1 MRGRRQAICA
11 VLVVFAALS
20 VSGCAARWAY
30 RQAQTAGKKGDWD
43 LAVARLTRAVDR
55 SPDSVKYRLAL
66 DHARYRASRQ
76 HFEQGKK
83 HAAVEDLERALEE
96 FEIAARFDPSNHLAA
111 EQVRMTQKSIA
122 QRDEERR
129 QRDEFAQRRAAA
141 QAARFPTPALSP
153 RSQAP
158 VHLKFDEASLRKVL
172 DTLGQLAGVNILFEP
187 DYRDKNVTINAS
199 GVTFEEALDQLMV
212 MNKLFYKVVDS
223 NTLLIVTDN
232 VQKRR
237 AYEDVVVQTFYLDY
251 SDPTEVANTVRQLT
265 GIRKAYAN
273 KTLGAV
279 TVLGP
284 TDNVALAAR
293 IVAANDKPLG
303 EVVVE
308 VQILEVRRT
317 ELRKY
322 GIELS
327 NYDAKVTFDPIGSNA
342 GGYTSARAHL
352 LSSLNLSDFVVQIPS
367 DLFVRFLKTD
377 ETVRL
382 LATPR
387 LRAAEGKKTSLRI
400 GTKVPIPQTTYTSY
414 GYGTGT
420 GGSPY
425 VPITSFQYVDV
436 GVEMDVTPK
445 VNASGEISLEFKASF
460 SLLGADRKVGEGQY
474 IPEILSRAIEGV
486 LRVRDGEVSIIG
498 GLIQGREARSF
509 SGFLGL
515 QNIPIINQIVSPP
528 TRNDEETEILISLTP
543 RLVRGPQIAD
553 HEMRPLHVGT
563 ETDLRLK
570 GARPPLIGPL
580 EAETETGAPPS
591 ETASQAPPAA
601 SPDARPLPAVG
612 SPDAGMP
619 APPAASS
626 EARLP
631 SLAESPDDAPPSSP
645 VEALPMTPITEQTPA
660 PSVTGEKPQVMFTPP
675 RLRIKSGDLGR
686 LSVVVLRASGVVGV
700 DLAMVYD
707 GTTIEAVD
715 VGPSALLTLD
725 GSAVGTERALERGRL
740 RLSLTRA
747 SETSGSGAVAALTF
761 RGFKP
766 GSSVIRLESFDVIT
780 TEGRISL
787 APPAPVQVEVT
798 P

>member
-1 MRGRRQAICA
+1 MRGRRQVVRAI
-11 VLVVFAALS
+11 LLILTALLLA
-20 VSGCAARWAY
+20 GCAARWAY
-30 RQAQTAGKKGDWD
+30 RQGQTAGKKGDWD
-43 LAVARLTRAVDR
+43 LAVARLTKAVDR
-55 SPDSVKYRLAL
+55 SPTSVKYRLAL
-66 DHARYRASRQ
+66 DQARAQASRQ
-76 HFEQGKK
+76 HFEKGKK
-83 HAAVEDLERALEE
+83 HLGVEELERALEE

-111 EQVRMTQKSIA
+111 EQARMTQERIA
-122 QRDEERR
+122 QRDEERQ
-129 QRDEFAQRRAAA
+129 QRDEFAQRREVA
-141 QAARFPTPALSP
+141 QAARFPTPVLSP

-158 VHLKFDEASLRKVL
+158 IHLKFQEASLRKVL
-172 DTLGQLAGVNILFEP
+172 DTLGQLAGVNILYEP
-187 DYRDKNVTINAS
+187 DFRDKNVTINVS
-199 GVTFEEALDQLMV
+199 GVTFEEALDQLML

-223 NTLLIVTDN
+223 NTLLVVTDN

-251 SDPTEVANTVRQLT
+251 GDPTELANTVRQLT

-284 TDNVALAAR
+284 VDNVALAAR

-303 EVVVE
+303 EVIVE

-327 NYDAKVTFDPIGSNA
+327 NYDAKVTFDPIGTSA
-342 GGYTSARAHL
+342 SGYVAARAHL
-352 LSSLNLSDFVVQIPS
+352 LSSLNLSDFVVQLPS

-382 LATPR
+382 LASPR
-387 LRAAEGKKTSLRI
+387 LRAAEGKKTSLKI

-414 GYGTGT
+414 GYGGGT
-420 GGSPY
+420 AGSPY

-436 GVEMDVTPK
+436 GVEMDITPK
-445 VNASGEISLEFKASF
+445 VNASGEIALEFKASF

-486 LRVRDGEVSIIG
+486 LRVRDGESSIIG

-509 SGFLGL
+509 SGLLGL
-515 QNIPIINQIVSPP
+515 QHIPILNQIISPS
-528 TRNDEETEILISLTP
+528 TKNDEETEILISLTP
-543 RLVRGPQIAD
+543 RLVRGPQVAD

-563 ETDLRLK
+563 ETDLRIK

-580 EAETETGAPPS
+580 ESEVETAALSPEEAPPPS
-591 ETASQAPPAA
+591 EAPEVRSTPSPEAPEAQAPP
-601 SPDARPLPAVG
+601 P
-612 SPDAGMP
+612 M
-619 APPAASS
+619 
-626 EARLP
+626 ET
-631 SLAESPDDAPPSSP
+631 PPS
-645 VEALPMTPITEQTPA
+645 APIAEETPA
-660 PSVTGEKPQVMFTPP
+660 PSATDEKPQVMLAPP
-675 RLRIKSGDLGR
+675 QLRIQTGAVGR
-686 LSVVVLRASGVVGV
+686 LSVVVLRARDLVGV

-707 GTTIEAVD
+707 GAMLEATD

-725 GSAVGTERALERGRL
+725 GSAVGTERALERSRL

-747 SETSGSGAVAALTF
+747 SGTSGSGAVAAVSF
-761 RGFKP
+761 RGFQP
-766 GSSVIRLESFDVIT
+766 GTSVIRLKAFDVIT
-780 TEGRISL
+780 TEGRITL
-787 APPAPVQVEVT
+787 APPVPVRVEVM